1 VVEAGFFLNHL
12 NIKMQRQ
19 TENTEKA
26 IWHLFSS
33 WLSATLLKL
42 LTAAARAG

>member
-1 VVEAGFFLNHL
+1 LWSKLVFFEAFEYK
-12 NIKMQRQ
+12 IQRQ

-33 WLSATLLKL
+33 WLSATLFKL